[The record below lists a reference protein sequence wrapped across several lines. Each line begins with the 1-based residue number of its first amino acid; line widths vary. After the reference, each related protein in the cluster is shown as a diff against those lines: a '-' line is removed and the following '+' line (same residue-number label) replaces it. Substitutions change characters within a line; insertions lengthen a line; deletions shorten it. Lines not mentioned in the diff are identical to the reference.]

1 MKYTRINSKAQ
12 YLDYCKQ
19 YEKVVND
26 CVAKGLD
33 ESKNEVA
40 ELLFVLIKDYD
51 SRHSFKRAKS
61 NPVEF
66 LKMLMEENNISAAKL
81 SAETGIS
88 KGTISDILHYKKG
101 MGKTFIRLIAEY
113 FKVDQAK
120 LNVPY
125 DLNYYKIAS

>member
-1 MKYTRINSKAQ
+1 M
-12 YLDYCKQ
+12 
-19 YEKVVND
+19 
-26 CVAKGLD
+26 AKERSFWDWIFGSSCCSDRGKNYARKERD

-40 ELLFVLIKDYD
+40 ELLYVLIKDYD
-51 SRHSFKRAKS
+51 ARHSIKTSKS

-66 LKMLMEENNISAAKL
+66 LKMLMEENNISAAKI
-81 SAETGIS
+81 SVETGIS

-101 MGKTFIRLIAEY
+101 MGKTFIRKISEY

-125 DLNYYKIAS
+125 DLNDYKMAS